1 MLERTYNNLEVMEI
15 PPLLCKLFNC
25 DYVKFKLTI
34 DNQYCNWYGKKQ
46 YRLKNGF
53 YLHSI
58 SEVIESIK
66 DFATKEATITIKIY
80 NLINTK
86 CLAKVTIYNK

>member
-1 MLERTYNNLEVMEI
+1 MMERSYNNLELFEI
-15 PPLLCKLFNC
+15 APILCKLFNC
-25 DYVKFKLTI
+25 DYVKFKLII
-34 DNQYCNWYGKKQ
+34 DNQHCNCYGKKH

-58 SEVIESIK
+58 SEVIEMIK
-66 DFATKEATITIKIY
+66 EFATKEATITIKIY

-86 CLAKVTIYNK
+86 CLAKISIYNE